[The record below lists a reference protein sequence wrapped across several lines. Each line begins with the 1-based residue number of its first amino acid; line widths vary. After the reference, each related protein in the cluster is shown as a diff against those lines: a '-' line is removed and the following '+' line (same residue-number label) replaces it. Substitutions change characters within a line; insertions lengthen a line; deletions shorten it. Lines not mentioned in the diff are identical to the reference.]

1 MTTSALR
8 FPAPPLDRA
17 VDQLVVTGAG
27 AISARLDRLP
37 ATRTVWR
44 LIILLSFGFFFELYD
59 LRLTGYV
66 APGLV
71 KVGIFTPTTTGLF
84 STTGVAS
91 FVKSVMVSN
100 CPALRHGVIGCAD
113 SSACCGAAGRARTR
127 APAAE
132 H

>member
-27 AISARLDRLP
+27 AISAGLDCLP

-71 KVGIFTPTTTGLF
+71 KVGIFTPTHNGP
-84 STTGVAS
+84 VQH
-91 FVKSVMVSN
+91 N
-100 CPALRHGVIGCAD
+100 WPYELREIYHDLQLSRFEA
-113 SSACCGAAGRARTR
+113 
-127 APAAE
+127 
-132 H
+132 